1 MRRLKITVM
10 AVALAAAT
18 IAVSA
23 SPAAAA
29 TTNAAVAAPTCQTL
43 TSSTTFQGRC
53 KSWNALYSY
62 RAIALCTN
70 GSDYVNRYGSF
81 EYVGKFNTWGDWSV
95 ATCPAGYWIVS
106 TYL

>member
-1 MRRLKITVM
+1 MRRFKTTVM
-10 AVALAAAT
+10 AAALTAAT
-18 IAVSA
+18 IGVSA

-62 RAIALCTN
+62 RASILCTN
-70 GSDYVNRYGSF
+70 GSSSFYRSGSF
-81 EYVGKFNTWGDWSV
+81 EYVGNFNTWGDWSV
-95 ATCPAGYWIVS
+95 ASCPSGYWIV
-106 TYL
+106 TTDL